1 MKNNLKK
8 RIAILAATLMVG
20 AVGVGGTMAYFTD
33 TSSETNVFTVG
44 DIDVG
49 LHETDWEEADTFD
62 HPIDDEH
69 GGNMYPGYTVY
80 KNPTIKNVSTS
91 KNGTEPCYARINI
104 YVIDNDATKAAGH
117 DILVTDQKAL
127 DLIFQT
133 IRFDST
139 YTGNFSKTG
148 TATQLTEGNIP
159 GYNLQTIS
167 KLPTVNNQWVRD
179 TVRSKSNKWVYN
191 YMGGKQDGILNIG
204 EESTLFTNIVI
215 PTDWNQTQMQTIGDF
230 RLKITTE
237 VIQAKGFA
245 NQASAYNALDAEI
258 SAGTLQQINR
268 GAE

>member
-8 RIAILAATLMVG
+8 RIAILSATLMVG
-20 AVGVGGTMAYFTD
+20 AVGVYGTMAYFTD
-33 TSSETNVFTVG
+33 TDSETNVFTVG
-44 DIDVG
+44 DIDIG
-49 LHETDWEEADTFD
+49 LNETDWDEPADPN
-62 HPIDDEH
+62 HPTDDEN

-80 KNPTIKNVSTS
+80 KNPTIKNISTK

-104 YVIDNDATKAAGH
+104 EVIDNDESLAQGR
-117 DILVTDQKAL
+117 DVLVTDQKAL
-127 DLIFQT
+127 DLILQT

-139 YTGNFSKTG
+139 YNGNYSKAG

-159 GYNLQTIS
+159 GYDLTTIN
-167 KLPTVNNQWVRD
+167 KCPTVNPQWTKD
-179 TVRSKSNKWVYN
+179 EVRSTANKWVYN
-191 YMGGKQDGILNIG
+191 YMGANMDGVLNIG

-215 PTDWNQTQMQTIGDF
+215 PTDWNQTQMHTIGDF

-258 SAGTLQQINR
+258 KGGTLQTINR
-268 GAE
+268 